1 MNSLIIDTSTK
12 YLYIALVKD
21 DVVLSE
27 KIFEGSKNH
36 AGNSVYQI
44 DLLLK
49 EFDLK
54 TSDLDNVYCGYGPGS
69 YTGVRISVTIAK
81 MLASFLDINLYKV
94 SSLFLAGSG
103 YDNKNVAVMFDARR
117 GNSFCGCYGENY
129 IEDKLRS
136 NEEFLNL
143 VNSYDDLIVVNES
156 NFKVNPLKVI
166 ENATKVEDVEAF
178 VPSYLRITEAEYNL
192 RHQNDQKS

>member
-49 EFDLK
+49 EFNLK

-81 MLASFLDINLYKV
+81 MLSSFLDVNLYKV

-166 ENATKVEDVEAF
+166 ENATKVGDVEAF

>member
-1 MNSLIIDTSTK
+1 MLSLILDTSTK
-12 YLYIALVKD
+12 YLYISLVKD
-21 DVVLSE
+21 NLVLAE

-49 EFDLK
+49 EFGLTTADI
-54 TSDLDNVYCGYGPGS
+54 TDVYCGYGPGS

-81 MLASFLDINLYKV
+81 MLASFSDIKLHAI

-117 GNSFCGCYGENY
+117 GNSFCACFGENE
-129 IEDKLRS
+129 IEDKLRN
-136 NEEFLNL
+136 NEEFLTL
-143 VNSYDDLIVVNES
+143 VNTYNDIVVVNES

-166 ENATKVEDVEAF
+166 EKSELVNDVESF
-178 VPSYLRITEAEYNL
+178 VPNYLRITEAEYNL
-192 RHQNDQKS
+192 RH

>member
-49 EFDLK
+49 EFNLK

-81 MLASFLDINLYKV
+81 MLASFLDVNLYKV

-117 GNSFCGCYGENY
+117 GNSFCGCYGENF

-166 ENATKVEDVEAF
+166 ENATKVDDVEAF

>member
-1 MNSLIIDTSTK
+1 MLNLILDTSTK

-49 EFDLK
+49 EFNLK

-81 MLASFLDINLYKV
+81 MLASFLDVNLYKV

-117 GNSFCGCYGENY
+117 GNSFCGCYGENF

-192 RHQNDQKS
+192 RHQNDKKS

>member
-12 YLYIALVKD
+12 YLYIGLVQD
-21 DVVLSE
+21 DKVLAE
-27 KIFEGSKNH
+27 RIFEGSKNH

-49 EFDLK
+49 EFGLN
-54 TSDLDNVYCGYGPGS
+54 TSNIDNVYCGYGPGS

-81 MLASFLDINLYKV
+81 MLASFSDINLYGI

-117 GNSFCGCYGENY
+117 GNSFCACYGEVEIN
-129 IEDKLRS
+129 DKLRN
-136 NEEFLNL
+136 NEEFLNMLSEANDL
-143 VNSYDDLIVVNES
+143 VFVNEE

-166 ENATKVEDVEAF
+166 KYAFRVNDVEAF
-178 VPSYLRITEAEYNL
+178 VPNYLRITEAEYNL
-192 RHQNDQKS
+192 RNNG

>member
-1 MNSLIIDTSTK
+1 MLNLILDTSTK
-12 YLYIALVKD
+12 YLYIGLVQD
-21 DVVLSE
+21 DVILAE
-27 KIFEGSKNH
+27 KVFEGSKNH

-49 EFDLK
+49 EQNLK
-54 TSDLDNVYCGYGPGS
+54 ISDLSNVYCGFGPGS

-81 MLASFLDINLYKV
+81 MLASFTDINLYGV

-117 GNSFCGCYGENY
+117 GNSFSACFGEN
-129 IEDKLRS
+129 IIPDKLRS
-136 NEEFLNL
+136 NEEFLNS
-143 VNSYDDLIVVNES
+143 VNAFDDVIIVNES

-166 ENATKVEDVEAF
+166 ENAFKVEDVEAF
-178 VPSYLRITEAEYNL
+178 VPNYLRITEAEYNL
-192 RHQNDQKS
+192 RHQND

>member
-49 EFDLK
+49 EFNLK

-81 MLASFLDINLYKV
+81 MLASFLDVNLYKV

-117 GNSFCGCYGENY
+117 GNSFCGCYGENF

-136 NEEFLNL
+136 NEEFLSK

>member
-1 MNSLIIDTSTK
+1 MLSLILDTSTK

-21 DVVLSE
+21 SEVLAE

-49 EFDLK
+49 EFNLK
-54 TSDLDNVYCGYGPGS
+54 TTDLDNVYCGYGPGS

-81 MLASFLDINLYKV
+81 MLASFSNINLYGI
-94 SSLFLAGSG
+94 SSLYLAGSG

-117 GNSFCGCYGENY
+117 GNSFCACFGELE

-136 NEEFLNL
+136 NEEFLSMLNEVNDL
-143 VNSYDDLIVVNES
+143 VIVKEE

-166 ENATKVEDVEAF
+166 QHAFKVNDVEAF
-178 VPSYLRITEAEYNL
+178 VPNYLRITEAEYNL
-192 RHQNDQKS
+192 RNQQ

>member
-1 MNSLIIDTSTK
+1 MYSLVIDTATK

-21 DVVLSE
+21 NEILEE

-49 EFDLK
+49 EHNLK

-81 MLASFLDINLYKV
+81 MLASFSDIKLFSI

-117 GNSFCGCYGENY
+117 GNSFCACYGQNL
-129 IEDKLRS
+129 IVDKLRS
-136 NEEFLNL
+136 NEEFLNT
-143 VNSYDDLIVVNES
+143 VNLFEDIIVVNES

-166 ENATKVEDVEAF
+166 NSATYVADVEAF
-178 VPSYLRITEAEYNL
+178 VPNYLRITEAEYNL
-192 RHQNDQKS
+192 RHQND

>member
-49 EFDLK
+49 EFNLK

-117 GNSFCGCYGENY
+117 GNSFCGCYGENF

>member
-12 YLYIALVKD
+12 YLYIGLVQD
-21 DVVLSE
+21 DKILAE
-27 KIFEGSKNH
+27 RIFEGSKNH

-49 EFDLK
+49 EHNLK

-81 MLASFLDINLYKV
+81 MLASFSNINLYGI
-94 SSLFLAGSG
+94 SSLYLAGSG

-117 GNSFCGCYGENY
+117 GNSFCACFGELE

-136 NEEFLNL
+136 NEEFLSMLNEVNDL
-143 VNSYDDLIVVNES
+143 VIVKEE

-166 ENATKVEDVEAF
+166 QHAFKLNDVEAF
-178 VPSYLRITEAEYNL
+178 VPNYLRITEAEYNL
-192 RHQNDQKS
+192 RNQQ

>member
-1 MNSLIIDTSTK
+1 MYSLVLDTSTK

-21 DVVLSE
+21 NEILEE

-49 EFDLK
+49 EHNLK

-81 MLASFLDINLYKV
+81 MLASFSDIKLFSI

-103 YDNKNVAVMFDARR
+103 YDNKNVAIMFDARR
-117 GNSFCGCYGENY
+117 GNSFCACYGQNL
-129 IEDKLRS
+129 IVDKLRS
-136 NEEFLNL
+136 NEEFLNT
-143 VNSYDDLIVVNES
+143 VNMYEDIIVVNES

-166 ENATKVEDVEAF
+166 NNATYVSDVEAF
-178 VPSYLRITEAEYNL
+178 VPNYLRITEAEYNL
-192 RHQNDQKS
+192 RHQND

>member
-1 MNSLIIDTSTK
+1 MISLVIDTSTK

-21 DVVLSE
+21 DEVLGE
-27 KIFEGSKNH
+27 RIFEGSKNH

-49 EFDLK
+49 EFGLK
-54 TSDLDNVYCGYGPGS
+54 TSDLNNVYTGYGPGS

-81 MLASFLDINLYKV
+81 MLASFQNINLYAI

-117 GNSFCGCYGENY
+117 GNSFCACYGENM

-136 NEEFLNL
+136 NDEFLNT
-143 VNSYDDLIVVNES
+143 VNLFSDLIVVNES

-166 ENATKVEDVEAF
+166 KNAVKVSDVEAF
-178 VPSYLRITEAEYNL
+178 VPQYLRITEAEYNL
-192 RHQNDQKS
+192 RHQND

>member
-12 YLYIALVKD
+12 YLYIGLVQD
-21 DVVLSE
+21 DKVLAE
-27 KIFEGSKNH
+27 RIFEGSKNH

-49 EFDLK
+49 EFGLN
-54 TSDLDNVYCGYGPGS
+54 SSNIDNVYCGYGPGS

-81 MLASFLDINLYKV
+81 MLASFSDINLYGI

-117 GNSFCGCYGENY
+117 GNSFCACYGEVEIN
-129 IEDKLRS
+129 DKLRN
-136 NEEFLNL
+136 NEEFLNMLSNANDL
-143 VNSYDDLIVVNES
+143 VLVKEE

-166 ENATKVEDVEAF
+166 KHAFRVNDVEAF
-178 VPSYLRITEAEYNL
+178 VPNYLRITEAEYNL
-192 RHQNDQKS
+192 RNNG

>member
-1 MNSLIIDTSTK
+1 MISLIIDTSTK

-21 DVVLSE
+21 TEILGE

-49 EFDLK
+49 EHNLK

-81 MLASFLDINLYKV
+81 MLASFGNINLYSI

-117 GNSFCGCYGENY
+117 GNSFCACYGQNY

-136 NEEFLNL
+136 NEEFLNTINEFNDL
-143 VNSYDDLIVVNES
+143 VIVNES

-166 ENATKVEDVEAF
+166 NNSVEVKDIESF
-178 VPSYLRITEAEYNL
+178 IPNYLRITEAEYNL
-192 RHQNDQKS
+192 KKNND

>member
-12 YLYIALVKD
+12 YLYIGLVQD
-21 DVVLSE
+21 DKVLAE
-27 KIFEGSKNH
+27 RIFEGSKNH

-49 EFDLK
+49 EFGLN
-54 TSDLDNVYCGYGPGS
+54 TSNIDNVYCGYGPGS

-81 MLASFLDINLYKV
+81 MLASFSDINLYGI

-117 GNSFCGCYGENY
+117 GNSFCACYGEVEIN
-129 IEDKLRS
+129 DKLRN
-136 NEEFLNL
+136 NEEFLNML
-143 VNSYDDLIVVNES
+143 SEANDLFVVKEE

-166 ENATKVEDVEAF
+166 KYAFRVNDVEAF
-178 VPSYLRITEAEYNL
+178 VPNYLRITEAEYNL
-192 RHQNDQKS
+192 RNNG

>member
-49 EFDLK
+49 EFNLK

-81 MLASFLDINLYKV
+81 MLASFLDVNLYKV

-166 ENATKVEDVEAF
+166 ENANKVMDVEAF

>member
-12 YLYIALVKD
+12 YLYIALVND
-21 DVVLSE
+21 DKVLAE
-27 KIFEGSKNH
+27 RIFEGSKNH

-49 EFDLK
+49 EFGLK

-81 MLASFLDINLYKV
+81 MLASFSDINLYAT
-94 SSLFLAGSG
+94 SSLYLAGSG

-117 GNSFCGCYGENY
+117 GNSFCACFGGN
-129 IEDKLRS
+129 IIPDKLRS
-136 NEEFLNL
+136 NEEFLNMVNTLEDL
-143 VNSYDDLIVVNES
+143 VIVSEE

-166 ENATKVEDVEAF
+166 QNAFKVNDVEAF
-178 VPSYLRITEAEYNL
+178 VPNYLRITEAEYNL
-192 RHQNDQKS
+192 RH

>member
-12 YLYIALVKD
+12 YLYIALVND

-49 EFDLK
+49 EFNLK

-81 MLASFLDINLYKV
+81 MLASFLDVNLYKV

-166 ENATKVEDVEAF
+166 ENATKIEDVEAF

>member
-1 MNSLIIDTSTK
+1 MYSLVIDTATK

-21 DVVLSE
+21 NEILDE

-36 AGNSVYQI
+36 AGNSVYQV

-49 EFDLK
+49 EHNLK

-81 MLASFLDINLYKV
+81 MLASFSNIKLFSI

-117 GNSFCGCYGENY
+117 GNSFCACYGQNL
-129 IEDKLRS
+129 ITDKLRS
-136 NEEFLNL
+136 NEEFLNT
-143 VNSYDDLIVVNES
+143 VNLFEDVILVNES

-166 ENATKVEDVEAF
+166 NNATYVSDVEAF
-178 VPSYLRITEAEYNL
+178 VPNYLRITEAEYNL
-192 RHQNDQKS
+192 RHQND

>member
-36 AGNSVYQI
+36 AGNSIYQI

-49 EFDLK
+49 EFNLK

-81 MLASFLDINLYKV
+81 MLASFLDVNLYKV

-117 GNSFCGCYGENY
+117 GNSFCGCYGENF

-166 ENATKVEDVEAF
+166 KNATKVGDVEAF

>member
-12 YLYIALVKD
+12 YLYIALVND

-49 EFDLK
+49 EFNLK
-54 TSDLDNVYCGYGPGS
+54 TSDLDDVYCGYGPGS

-81 MLASFLDINLYKV
+81 MLASFLDVNLYKV

-136 NEEFLNL
+136 NEEFLSK

>member
-36 AGNSVYQI
+36 AGNSIYQI

-49 EFDLK
+49 EFNLK

-81 MLASFLDINLYKV
+81 MLASFLDVNLYKV

-136 NEEFLNL
+136 NEEFLNE

-166 ENATKVEDVEAF
+166 ENATKVGDVEAF

>member
-1 MNSLIIDTSTK
+1 MLNLILDTSTK
-12 YLYIALVKD
+12 YLYICLVQD
-21 DVVLSE
+21 DKILDE

-49 EFDLK
+49 EHNLK
-54 TSDLDNVYCGYGPGS
+54 ISDLNNVYCGFGPGS

-81 MLASFLDINLYKV
+81 MLASFADINLYCI
-94 SSLFLAGSG
+94 SSLYLAGSG

-117 GNSFCGCYGENY
+117 GNSFTACYGENV
-129 IEDKLRS
+129 IADKLRS
-136 NEEFLNL
+136 NEEFLNT
-143 VNSYDDLIVVNES
+143 VNSFEDLVVVNES

-166 ENATKVEDVEAF
+166 KNAVKIDDIEAF
-178 VPSYLRITEAEYNL
+178 VPNYLRITEAEYNL
-192 RHQNDQKS
+192 RHAND

>member
-49 EFDLK
+49 EFNLK

-81 MLASFLDINLYKV
+81 MLASFLDVNLYKV

-166 ENATKVEDVEAF
+166 ENATKVGDVEAF

>member
-49 EFDLK
+49 EFNLK

-81 MLASFLDINLYKV
+81 MLASFVDVNLYKV

-103 YDNKNVAVMFDARR
+103 YDNKNIAVMFDARR
-117 GNSFCGCYGENY
+117 GNSFCGCYGENF

-166 ENATKVEDVEAF
+166 ENATKVDDVEAF

>member
-49 EFDLK
+49 EFNLK

-81 MLASFLDINLYKV
+81 MLASFLDVNLYKV

>member
-12 YLYIALVKD
+12 YLYIGLVQD
-21 DVVLSE
+21 DKVLAE
-27 KIFEGSKNH
+27 RIFEGSKNH

-49 EFDLK
+49 EFGLN
-54 TSDLDNVYCGYGPGS
+54 TSNIDNVYCGYGPGS

-81 MLASFLDINLYKV
+81 MLASFSDINLYGI

-117 GNSFCGCYGENY
+117 GNSFCAGYGEVEIN
-129 IEDKLRS
+129 DKLRN
-136 NEEFLNL
+136 NEEFLNML
-143 VNSYDDLIVVNES
+143 SEANDLFVVKEE

-166 ENATKVEDVEAF
+166 KYAFRVNDVEAF
-178 VPSYLRITEAEYNL
+178 VPNYLRITEAEYNL
-192 RHQNDQKS
+192 RNNG